1 MDEDLKI
8 VLTTELE
15 ADEQASA
22 QRISAQLPN
31 IAKLINSKS
40 SIKIG
45 VSLDSSNIQSD
56 AQKVSRQISQ
66 VTKTQGIGVTLNLD
80 KSSVSK
86 IQQELNNLKVSPD
99 VSRAMTEQLDKM
111 GVQID
116 RISGRWE
123 AVNGEEERMLS
134 LTIQGTDQMQRA
146 VTYLQTYD
154 TETGEINTH
163 LTNVTANLK
172 QQRQE
177 AERLAAKVKADNE
190 SRVAYLQRQ
199 KSILADIQASYAGDT
214 SAKPVH
220 DDAHLQQLNSA
231 YQVLNDKISELISK
245 NGQLDKVQ
253 RASLESQISDLQRLV
268 KEYQNAEY
276 VATKLRTKDIG
287 TIKKDQLSGIEA
299 LEKRLEA
306 ADTLTEDFRKRINAL
321 KTDLSN
327 VTNKD
332 QLVSFLNSF
341 DQLNNDVSVFQER
354 LRGVNSI
361 YQQII
366 AVEKKITSVQ
376 SSITG
381 MNPQT
386 DTNKIAALRGELAV
400 LESQRASLE
409 GQLAPYADIVQYAK
423 QATALEQS
431 RLLNG
436 TQLVY
441 SHMELADK
449 AKQYDAAMRQV
460 PATIAD
466 LETKFTR
473 LTNPT
478 ASLVENMRLLR
489 EMAAQY
495 SSDMGAQEKV
505 QTYERLKV
513 LIGSC
518 SKEMSQLLRVQNG
531 DLGNFKFTQNLEKAK
546 ADLET
551 VGRTWSALKHDPGLN
566 AQFRYLQES
575 LKQVNNQMDLTKW
588 TAQFSTFKSEVKAAG
603 KNMQSLGDVL
613 KNNVGKVLQWVS
625 ATTLLFR
632 AFRLLRSAISTI
644 VDLDTAMVD
653 LRKVTIA
660 TEAEYQKFYLTSNE
674 TAKRLGVT
682 TEEIISQ
689 TAEWARLGFAMQD
702 AAKLAENSAI
712 FEAISPDMDI
722 TQATD
727 GLVSIIK
734 AFDIEVEDS
743 MDGII
748 SKVNDVGNKFAV
760 SNGDV
765 VEALTRSSSAM
776 ASANNTFEET
786 VALATAAI
794 EITRDAASVGNGLK
808 TLSMRIRGYDEETE
822 EFSEDVAI
830 LTGEIADLTKTASN
844 PGGISLF
851 EAGDPDT
858 YRSTYDILAD
868 IADIWDELTDKNR
881 AKLLEALFGKRQA
894 QIGSAILSNFDQA
907 RSAIDKMEKS
917 AGSADREME
926 KITNSLEY
934 KLNALKET
942 WVGVAQNLFQ
952 TDDLKAV
959 VDGLTAISEVIG
971 ALTGQLGLFGTVG
984 LVVAVAGL
992 IRFSNTL
999 KSVNTTVAPVLQTL
1013 SGVSYDNTTASALR
1027 YAAAL
1032 SSLDPIQQKLAMS
1045 MLGLNAEQKEQIST
1059 MMTAIAIARQYN
1071 VAQLEQ
1077 ALGMQAG
1084 TIANNL
1090 NIASTTMVTEEVLK
1104 AAMANGVLRAE
1115 QLKEIVTTNA
1125 QTAANAAGA
1134 KGFLTLGASAKAAGA
1149 AMMATPMGWIS
1160 LLVGVLPLAITGI
1173 SKLYDW
1179 LVVTAEEAYSTAE
1192 EYKKSY
1198 DEATAEVEDLNSE
1211 LETNKKRLEELYR
1224 LSDNGTIT
1232 LIEQEELERLE
1243 RTNAALE
1250 TTIARKKEIAEM
1262 DAKEANKGYVSSYNK
1277 TNFTSNRQDV
1287 LLAEQSAIYDN
1298 PLYQKYLKWT
1308 DIYTQDEV
1316 EWVSDDEL
1324 EKAGELYNRLYEIN
1338 NMLSSGWDND
1348 NDTWLNESVDY
1359 ATHVEE
1365 LVDTY
1370 NDLNTLQESGVALSD
1385 AQKDLLEST
1394 RAELVELA
1402 DDLDEDYL
1410 SQYVG
1415 EDTNTDEWNRLLD
1428 LINKTIYA
1436 AQYFQEK
1443 LTDLPDDCYNQM
1455 EELGGEA
1462 GLTADKVTA
1471 LANEFPELNAWMSES
1486 GYTAE
1491 DVANHFNAM
1500 AAAED
1505 NAGDS
1510 TSTYEA
1516 KLSSLTDVLS
1526 DLQES
1531 YDALESAQ
1539 NDMATGD
1546 GLSPDTIEALADAEE
1561 NYLNYIYEENGVVK
1575 LNTEAWKENA
1585 NAKMQSEM
1593 AEIQKEIDSLEK
1605 ENAVLQET
1613 IDLYNEKAYDTDNMA
1628 EMDSYFRI
1636 VNEAT
1641 DALKENNAA
1650 IEENQAKLALYGSLY
1665 GSITGNLDAYTSAL
1679 NNFSNIANTIN
1690 SVSDSFQT
1698 LADLQA
1704 TVANGF
1710 TMSLD
1715 KALEF
1720 AKVYPEILNS
1730 ATVSSNGQI
1739 ALNENVVN
1747 SFIQGKKAE
1756 LDAQIDVEIA
1766 QLEAD
1771 KAVLEAKMQAA
1782 QAQLDLAKNVGEGE
1796 GQIAKELAEYRINA
1810 GNAVAEAMIDA
1821 GVDEATAFKLA
1832 ALAMAQ
1838 NAEEFDRVAME
1849 VCTDVNG
1856 NFNQAAYDLAQT
1868 MYNNLTNVKTDL
1880 ASVATQAHETAKA
1893 IAGIADGSVSG
1904 SSAMQGGSGG
1914 GTGSG
1919 GITLN
1924 LTKGSFE
1931 GTEYT
1936 YTAKESGLE
1945 DYISQIELDIS
1956 NYQDAIAQIDGQIAT
1971 LKALKNIPLK
1981 DFRSSSGS
1989 GSSSGST
1996 KEVEEYIASIEDY
2009 REAIERLRKAQEY
2022 RAETEQRIDNT
2033 DDLKQKILLERQLI
2047 GAYAEEQSALHNLN
2061 NQRDSTISAG
2071 AKALRELG
2079 FAVQYNAD
2087 TNELWIENMEHLN
2100 ELTAD
2105 SKGEYDTLQ
2114 EATNALREET
2124 EDLINSLEDL
2134 NDANRDGS
2142 DSWWELKYSTEA
2154 AHKEILQLL
2163 DDIVSEASDAVDSI
2177 QDVYDTLHDAA
2188 DEYAASGFI
2197 TIDTLQSII
2206 DLGMKYVTY
2215 LIDENGQLVINEE
2228 RIRDVI
2234 AAKTQQLA
2242 IESSLSYVEALRI
2255 AKRDD
2260 DIATLNDL
2268 LYATQETTDAT
2279 WGLVYANLA
2288 MAGLDQDQY
2297 QAALDNI
2304 NAIRALADSA
2314 VHSIGQTADSVTDE
2328 LNAMKDGV
2336 DDILKYVMDMLKQRI
2351 NDQIDALEDMKD
2363 AYSEIIDKKKESL
2376 EASKDEADYSK
2387 TMAKKLRE
2395 IAKLQAEIDALSLDD
2410 SREAQAEKAKLLEEM
2425 AELQEDLAEDQADKS
2440 LDAAQDALDDMET
2453 AYHAEKD
2460 KEIAILEDSISS
2472 YQKLYDMAIDYI
2484 SNHWDT
2490 LYSELIAWNTQY
2502 GDVLN
2507 SEITT
2512 AWENC
2517 LAAAQRYG
2525 SYVSALNSIGADVEA
2540 SKGSSSSGNSGGN
2553 LQVGKTNYDNSSSNE
2568 EMIHAII
2575 KEMYANS
2582 QAHHAA
2588 DQAGKARLSN
2598 RNLQLGSML
2607 AQYGVYTHR
2616 DNGTWYMD
2624 GSNQLLYDKYKKYL
2638 YHKGGIAGD
2647 VGTLKDNEILATLEK
2662 GEPVLT
2668 NRMWDTVTTMVE
2680 RMGRMAET
2688 FTNTP
2693 ITAMLPSLP
2702 AFAKVGDTVNN
2713 VTTSNQPVQI
2723 NIGDTIIQ
2731 GDASPETVQQH
2742 VKVTRDM
2749 MNQIARR
2756 MGLKL

>member
-31 IAKLINSKS
+31 ITKLINSKS

-45 VSLDSSNIQSD
+45 VSLDSSNIQSE

-80 KSSVSK
+80 KGSVNK

-111 GVQID
+111 GIQID

-177 AERLAAKVKADNE
+177 ADRLAAKAKADNE

-253 RASLESQISDLQRLV
+253 RASLESQIADLQRLV

-478 ASLVENMRLLR
+478 TSLVENMRLLR
-489 EMAAQY
+489 ETAAQY

-660 TEAEYQKFYLTSNE
+660 TETEYQKFYLTANE

-830 LTGEIADLTKTASN
+830 LTGEIADLTKTASK

-851 EAGDPDT
+851 EVGDPDT

-934 KLNALKET
+934 KLNALQET

-952 TDDLKAV
+952 TDDLKVV

-1149 AMMATPMGWIS
+1149 VMMATPMGWIS

-1262 DAKEANKGYVSSYNK
+1262 DGRYKMTTTYFLN
-1277 TNFTSNRQDV
+1277 
-1287 LLAEQSAIYDN
+1287 LA
-1298 PLYQKYLKWT
+1298 
-1308 DIYTQDEV
+1308 
-1316 EWVSDDEL
+1316 
-1324 EKAGELYNRLYEIN
+1324 
-1338 NMLSSGWDND
+1338 
-1348 NDTWLNESVDY
+1348 
-1359 ATHVEE
+1359 
-1365 LVDTY
+1365 
-1370 NDLNTLQESGVALSD
+1370 
-1385 AQKDLLEST
+1385 
-1394 RAELVELA
+1394 
-1402 DDLDEDYL
+1402 
-1410 SQYVG
+1410 
-1415 EDTNTDEWNRLLD
+1415 
-1428 LINKTIYA
+1428 
-1436 AQYFQEK
+1436 
-1443 LTDLPDDCYNQM
+1443 
-1455 EELGGEA
+1455 
-1462 GLTADKVTA
+1462 
-1471 LANEFPELNAWMSES
+1471 
-1486 GYTAE
+1486 
-1491 DVANHFNAM
+1491 
-1500 AAAED
+1500 
-1505 NAGDS
+1505 
-1510 TSTYEA
+1510 
-1516 KLSSLTDVLS
+1516 
-1526 DLQES
+1526 
-1531 YDALESAQ
+1531 
-1539 NDMATGD
+1539 
-1546 GLSPDTIEALADAEE
+1546 
-1561 NYLNYIYEENGVVK
+1561 
-1575 LNTEAWKENA
+1575 
-1585 NAKMQSEM
+1585 
-1593 AEIQKEIDSLEK
+1593 
-1605 ENAVLQET
+1605 
-1613 IDLYNEKAYDTDNMA
+1613 
-1628 EMDSYFRI
+1628 
-1636 VNEAT
+1636 
-1641 DALKENNAA
+1641 
-1650 IEENQAKLALYGSLY
+1650 
-1665 GSITGNLDAYTSAL
+1665 
-1679 NNFSNIANTIN
+1679 
-1690 SVSDSFQT
+1690 
-1698 LADLQA
+1698 
-1704 TVANGF
+1704 
-1710 TMSLD
+1710 
-1715 KALEF
+1715 
-1720 AKVYPEILNS
+1720 
-1730 ATVSSNGQI
+1730 
-1739 ALNENVVN
+1739 
-1747 SFIQGKKAE
+1747 
-1756 LDAQIDVEIA
+1756 
-1766 QLEAD
+1766 
-1771 KAVLEAKMQAA
+1771 
-1782 QAQLDLAKNVGEGE
+1782 
-1796 GQIAKELAEYRINA
+1796 A
-1810 GNAVAEAMIDA
+1810 GNIY
-1821 GVDEATAFKLA
+1821 
-1832 ALAMAQ
+1832 
-1838 NAEEFDRVAME
+1838 R
-1849 VCTDVNG
+1849 
-1856 NFNQAAYDLAQT
+1856 
-1868 MYNNLTNVKTDL
+1868 
-1880 ASVATQAHETAKA
+1880 
-1893 IAGIADGSVSG
+1893 
-1904 SSAMQGGSGG
+1904 
-1914 GTGSG
+1914 
-1919 GITLN
+1919 
-1924 LTKGSFE
+1924 
-1931 GTEYT
+1931 
-1936 YTAKESGLE
+1936 
-1945 DYISQIELDIS
+1945 
-1956 NYQDAIAQIDGQIAT
+1956 
-1971 LKALKNIPLK
+1971 
-1981 DFRSSSGS
+1981 
-1989 GSSSGST
+1989 T
-1996 KEVEEYIASIEDY
+1996 KEVPAIPTEYW
-2009 REAIERLRKAQEY
+2009 
-2022 RAETEQRIDNT
+2022 
-2033 DDLKQKILLERQLI
+2033 I
-2047 GAYAEEQSALHNLN
+2047 GLSTTAPNLN
-2061 NQRDSTISAG
+2061 GTNVTEPAASAG
-2071 AKALRELG
+2071 YARVKLDMLSEPASG
-2079 FAVQYNAD
+2079 VV
-2087 TNELWIENMEHLN
+2087 TNEANIDFN
-2100 ELTAD
+2100 ESTA
-2105 SKGEYDTLQ
+2105 SWGTV
-2114 EATNALREET
+2114 THFVVF
-2124 EDLINSLEDL
+2124 
-2134 NDANRDGS
+2134 DAQN
-2142 DSWWELKYSTEA
+2142 
-2154 AHKEILQLL
+2154 
-2163 DDIVSEASDAVDSI
+2163 
-2177 QDVYDTLHDAA
+2177 
-2188 DEYAASGFI
+2188 
-2197 TIDTLQSII
+2197 
-2206 DLGMKYVTY
+2206 
-2215 LIDENGQLVINEE
+2215 
-2228 RIRDVI
+2228 
-2234 AAKTQQLA
+2234 
-2242 IESSLSYVEALRI
+2242 
-2255 AKRDD
+2255 
-2260 DIATLNDL
+2260 
-2268 LYATQETTDAT
+2268 
-2279 WGLVYANLA
+2279 
-2288 MAGLDQDQY
+2288 
-2297 QAALDNI
+2297 
-2304 NAIRALADSA
+2304 
-2314 VHSIGQTADSVTDE
+2314 
-2328 LNAMKDGV
+2328 
-2336 DDILKYVMDMLKQRI
+2336 
-2351 NDQIDALEDMKD
+2351 
-2363 AYSEIIDKKKESL
+2363 
-2376 EASKDEADYSK
+2376 
-2387 TMAKKLRE
+2387 
-2395 IAKLQAEIDALSLDD
+2395 
-2410 SREAQAEKAKLLEEM
+2410 
-2425 AELQEDLAEDQADKS
+2425 
-2440 LDAAQDALDDMET
+2440 
-2453 AYHAEKD
+2453 
-2460 KEIAILEDSISS
+2460 
-2472 YQKLYDMAIDYI
+2472 
-2484 SNHWDT
+2484 
-2490 LYSELIAWNTQY
+2490 
-2502 GDVLN
+2502 
-2507 SEITT
+2507 
-2512 AWENC
+2512 
-2517 LAAAQRYG
+2517 
-2525 SYVSALNSIGADVEA
+2525 
-2540 SKGSSSSGNSGGN
+2540 GGN
-2553 LQVGKTNYDNSSSNE
+2553 L
-2568 EMIHAII
+2568 
-2575 KEMYANS
+2575 
-2582 QAHHAA
+2582 
-2588 DQAGKARLSN
+2588 L
-2598 RNLQLGSML
+2598 
-2607 AQYGVYTHR
+2607 QYGALSTPRSVEAATIMTIKT
-2616 DNGTWYMD
+2616 G
-2624 GSNQLLYDKYKKYL
+2624 YL
-2638 YHKGGIAGD
+2638 N
-2647 VGTLKDNEILATLEK
+2647 L
-2662 GEPVLT
+2662 
-2668 NRMWDTVTTMVE
+2668 
-2680 RMGRMAET
+2680 
-2688 FTNTP
+2688 
-2693 ITAMLPSLP
+2693 S
-2702 AFAKVGDTVNN
+2702 
-2713 VTTSNQPVQI
+2713 VQ
-2723 NIGDTIIQ
+2723 NPT
-2731 GDASPETVQQH
+2731 
-2742 VKVTRDM
+2742 
-2749 MNQIARR
+2749 
-2756 MGLKL
+2756 